1 MLILAIDSSGM
12 TASAALVT
20 GEKVMAEM
28 SVNNKKTHSQT
39 LLPMIRDVFE
49 AAGVQPEEIDVVLV
63 PCVGFDVGL
72 RRLGYGAG
80 YYDRYLPRCRKA
92 LCIGV
97 AFEVQRLELVVTGEH
112 DRSLDRIVTEREI
125 IKP

>member
-49 AAGVQPEEIDVVLV
+49 AAGVQPEEID
-63 PCVGFDVGL
+63 
-72 RRLGYGAG
+72 A
-80 YYDRYLPRCRKA
+80 
-92 LCIGV
+92 V
-97 AFEVQRLELVVTGEH
+97 AR
-112 DRSLDRIVTEREI
+112 
-125 IKP
+125 